1 MRKFHFVQ
9 EPLFLSSHYPMY
21 IYNESNKA
29 PKFTKQEAKVPEDKM
44 DFRPTASIKV
54 NEKLIMSV
62 EVT

>member
-1 MRKFHFVQ
+1 
-9 EPLFLSSHYPMY
+9 MY

-44 DFRPTASIKV
+44 DFRSTASIKV

>member
-1 MRKFHFVQ
+1 MGKFHFVQ

-21 IYNESNKA
+21 ISNESNKA

-54 NEKLIMSV
+54 NEKLIISV